1 LREKKMT
8 STTRRKKINLLMSR
22 ARGFWNVYKQ
32 NKKGLVGIGMIF
44 FFILFALFGPMLS
57 DNHPVNDW
65 DVGGRRVPPVWFKNL
80 PGYQHLV
87 PNLKP
92 VENVGFEDSTEI
104 SSWDIESSS
113 EDSFTVSHS
122 MEGYGSGSGPGSI
135 LISMNNGAGNSAPA
149 DIEISKTFS
158 WSYNSPPKRFRSA
171 ISFKAKDVEGTSLN
185 LMIVMVDAEGEEY
198 VLWQRDISS
207 DTPWSIPE
215 YKVDSYSIKVKMI
228 FAEGVFADPAQKIFH
243 GAGDYE
249 FAFRATFDD
258 VDQDSTANT
267 KLFVDDLN
275 IELMGTCYGLLGTD
289 QWGRDVYSQL
299 SHGAKISLTV
309 GMLSAFI
316 SVTIGLIVGL
326 FAGFIGGLV
335 DEVSM
340 RFADMLLV
348 IPFLPLLLIL
358 IAILGQSIFNII
370 LIISLLGWMGFSRT
384 VRSQVLS
391 LKERAFIEAAR
402 AAGGSTTHIT
412 IRHILPNVMGLVYV
426 SLATN
431 VPAAITAEA
440 ALSFLGLGDP
450 SIMSWG
456 QMLHDIVFYAA
467 IKELYWVVPPGICIA
482 LLAVSFVMI
491 GFSLDEVLNPR
502 LRGR

>member
-1 LREKKMT
+1 MT
-8 STTRRKKINLLMSR
+8 R
-22 ARGFWNVYKQ
+22 AKGFWSVYKQ
-32 NKKGLVGIGMIF
+32 NKKGLIGIGLIF

-57 DNHPVNDW
+57 DNDPVLDW

-80 PGYQHLV
+80 PGWQNLV
-87 PNLKP
+87 PNLDP
-92 VENVGFEDSTEI
+92 VEDVGFEDSDEL
-104 SSWDIESSS
+104 SAWDIESSS
-113 EDSFTVSHS
+113 EDSFTVTHS
-122 MEGYGSGSGPGSI
+122 TEGYERGSGPGSI
-135 LISMNNGAGNSAPA
+135 LIGLDREASGPSAA
-149 DIEISKTFS
+149 DIKISKTFS
-158 WSYNSPPKRFRSA
+158 WDYSPPPKRFRTA
-171 ISFKAKDVEGTSLN
+171 LSFKAEGVEGTSLN
-185 LMIVMVDAEGEEY
+185 IRLVLVDTKKEEY
-198 VLWQRDISS
+198 VLWQRDITS
-207 DTPWSIPE
+207 DTIWSYPE

-228 FAEGVFADPAQKIFH
+228 FPEGVFADPAHIIFN
-243 GAGDYE
+243 GTGDYE
-249 FAFRATFDD
+249 FYFKASFDSID
-258 VDQDSTANT
+258 TESTT
-267 KLFVDDLN
+267 TTHLYVDDLN

-299 SHGAKISLTV
+299 AHGAKTSLFV
-309 GMLSAFI
+309 GLLSAFI
-316 SVTIGLIVGL
+316 SVSIGLVVGL
-326 FAGFIGGLV
+326 FAGFAGGLV

-358 IAILGQSIFNII
+358 IAILGQSVLNII
-370 LIISLLGWMGFSRT
+370 LVISLLGWMGFSRT

-440 ALSFLGLGDP
+440 ALAFLGLGDP

-467 IKELYWVVPPGICIA
+467 IKELYWVIPPGLCIA
-482 LLAVSFVMI
+482 LLAVSFVMM
-491 GFSLDEVLNPR
+491 GFSLDEILNPR
-502 LRGR
+502 LRRR

>member
-1 LREKKMT
+1 MT
-8 STTRRKKINLLMSR
+8 TSTRRKRFNLLMSR
-22 ARGFWNVYKQ
+22 AKGFWGVYKQ
-32 NKKGLVGIGMIF
+32 NKKGLVGIGLIF

-57 DNHPVNDW
+57 ENHPVEDW
-65 DVGGRRVPPVWFKNL
+65 DVGGRRVPPAWFKSL

-92 VENVGFEDSTEI
+92 VTEVGFEDSEELSI
-104 SSWDIESSS
+104 WDIESSS
-113 EDSFTVSHS
+113 EDSFTVTHS
-122 MEGYGSGSGPGSI
+122 TEGYERGSGPGSI
-135 LISMNNGAGNSAPA
+135 LVSLNRGASKPASA
-149 DIEISKTFS
+149 DVTISKTFS
-158 WSYNSPPKRFRSA
+158 WSYTNPPKRFRSMV
-171 ISFKAKDVEGTSLN
+171 SFKAEGVEGTSLN
-185 LMIVMVDAEGEEY
+185 IGIVLVDAKGEEY
-198 VLWQRDISS
+198 VLWQRGITE
-207 DTPWSIPE
+207 DTIWTYPE
-215 YKVDSYSIKVKMI
+215 YKVDSYSIKVKAL
-228 FAEGVFADPAQKIFH
+228 FPEGVFADPAHEIFS
-243 GAGDYE
+243 GTGDYE
-249 FAFRATFDD
+249 FIFIASFDD
-258 VDQDSTANT
+258 IDPDSTANT
-267 KLFVDDLN
+267 QLYVDDLN
-275 IELMGTCYGLLGTD
+275 IELMGTCFGLLGTD

-299 SHGAKISLTV
+299 AHGAKISLFV
-309 GMLSAFI
+309 GLLAAFI
-316 SVTIGLIVGL
+316 SVSIGLVVGL

-358 IAILGQSIFNII
+358 IAILGQSLINII

-467 IKELYWVVPPGICIA
+467 IKELYWVIPPGLCIA
-482 LLAVSFVMI
+482 LLAVSFVMM
-491 GFSLDEVLNPR
+491 GFSLDEILNPR

>member
-1 LREKKMT
+1 MT
-8 STTRRKKINLLMSR
+8 TSTRRKRFNLLKSR
-22 ARGFWNVYKQ
+22 AKGFWGVYKQ
-32 NKKGLVGIGMIF
+32 NKKGLVGIGLIF

-57 DNHPVNDW
+57 ENHPVDDW
-65 DVGGRRVPPVWFKNL
+65 DVGGRRVPPAWFKNL
-80 PGYQHLV
+80 PGNQHLV

-92 VENVGFEDSTEI
+92 VKDVGFEDSEELST
-104 SSWDIESSS
+104 WNIETSS
-113 EDSFTVSHS
+113 EDSFTVTHS
-122 MEGYGSGSGPGSI
+122 TEGYERGSGPGSI
-135 LISMNNGAGNSAPA
+135 LINLNRGASEPTSA
-149 DIEISKTFS
+149 DVKISKTFS
-158 WSYNSPPKRFRSA
+158 WPYTNPPKRFRSMV
-171 ISFKAKDVEGTSLN
+171 SFKAEGVEGTSLN
-185 LMIVMVDAEGEEY
+185 VGIVVVDAEGEEY
-198 VLWQRDISS
+198 VLWQRDITA
-207 DTPWSIPE
+207 DTIWSYPE
-215 YKVDSYSIKVKMI
+215 YKVDSYSIKVKML
-228 FAEGVFADPAQKIFH
+228 FPEGVFADPAHKIFS
-243 GAGDYE
+243 GTGNYE
-249 FAFRATFDD
+249 FIFRASFNDINP
-258 VDQDSTANT
+258 DSTANT
-267 KLFVDDLN
+267 QLYVDDLN

-299 SHGAKISLTV
+299 AHGAKISLLV

-316 SVTIGLIVGL
+316 SVSIGLVVGL

-340 RFADMLLV
+340 RFADMMLV

-358 IAILGQSIFNII
+358 IAILGQSVINII

-402 AAGGSTTHIT
+402 AAGGSTTHIA

-467 IKELYWVVPPGICIA
+467 IKELYWVIPPGLCIA

-491 GFSLDEVLNPR
+491 GFSLDEILNPR

>member
-1 LREKKMT
+1 MT
-8 STTRRKKINLLMSR
+8 SSTRRKRLNRLMSR
-22 ARGFWNVYKQ
+22 ASGFWSVYKQ
-32 NKKGLVGIGMIF
+32 NKKGLVGIGLIL

-65 DVGGRRVPPVWFKNL
+65 DVGGRRVPPMWFKNL
-80 PGYQHLV
+80 PGYQNLV

-92 VENVGFEDSTEI
+92 IIDVGFEDSMEL
-104 SSWDIESSS
+104 SAWDIVTSS
-113 EDSFTVSHS
+113 EDSFTVTHS
-122 MEGYGSGSGPGSI
+122 MEGYESGSGPGSI
-135 LISMNNGAGNSAPA
+135 LTSLIREASGPASA
-149 DIEISKTFS
+149 DIKISKTFT
-158 WSYNSPPKRFRSA
+158 WSYASPPKRFRSDV
-171 ISFKAKDVEGTSLN
+171 SFKAEGVEGARLN
-185 LMIVMVDAEGEEY
+185 VRIVLVDVLGDEY
-198 VLWQRDISS
+198 VLWQRYISS
-207 DTPWSIPE
+207 DIKWSKPE

-228 FAEGVFADPAQKIFH
+228 FPEGVFADPAHKIFSR
-243 GAGDYE
+243 AGDYE
-249 FAFRATFDD
+249 FYFEASFDD
-258 VDQDSTANT
+258 IDLDSKATT
-267 KLFVDDLN
+267 RLYVDDMN

-299 SHGAKISLTV
+299 AHGAKTSLLV
-309 GMLSAFI
+309 GLLSAFI
-316 SVTIGLIVGL
+316 SVSIGLTVGL
-326 FAGFIGGLV
+326 FAGFTGGLV
-335 DEVSM
+335 DDVSM

-358 IAILGQSIFNII
+358 IAILGQSVMNII

-402 AAGGSTTHIT
+402 AAGGSTTHIA

-456 QMLHDIVFYAA
+456 QMLHDIVYYAA
-467 IKELYWVVPPGICIA
+467 IKELYWVVPPGLCIA

-491 GFSLDEVLNPR
+491 GFSLDEILNPR
-502 LRGR
+502 LRRR

>member
-1 LREKKMT
+1 
-8 STTRRKKINLLMSR
+8 MSR
-22 ARGFWNVYKQ
+22 AKGFWSAYKQ
-32 NKKGLVGIGMIF
+32 NKKGLFGIGLIF

-57 DNHPVNDW
+57 ENHPVDDW

-80 PGYQHLV
+80 PGFQNLV
-87 PNLKP
+87 PNLDP
-92 VENVGFEDSTEI
+92 VEDVGFEDSDEL
-104 SSWDIESSS
+104 SAWDIETSS
-113 EDSFTVSHS
+113 EDSFTVTHS
-122 MEGYGSGSGPGSI
+122 TEGYERGSGPGSI
-135 LISMNNGAGNSAPA
+135 LISLNREASGPSTA
-149 DIEISKTFS
+149 DIKISKTFS
-158 WSYNSPPKRFRSA
+158 WDYSSPPKRFRSDL
-171 ISFKAKDVEGTSLN
+171 SFKAEGLEGTSLN
-185 LMIVMVDAEGEEY
+185 IRLVLIDAKGEEY

-207 DTPWSIPE
+207 DTIWTYPE
-215 YKVDSYSIKVKMI
+215 YKVDSYSIKVKML
-228 FAEGVFADPAQKIFH
+228 FPEGVFADPAHKIFSR
-243 GAGDYE
+243 AGDYE
-249 FAFRATFDD
+249 FYFKASFDD
-258 VDQDSTANT
+258 IDLDSKATT
-267 KLFVDDLN
+267 CLYVDDMN

-299 SHGAKISLTV
+299 AHGTKTSLLV
-309 GMLSAFI
+309 GLLSAFI
-316 SVTIGLIVGL
+316 SVSIGLVVGL
-326 FAGFIGGLV
+326 FAGFTGGLV

-358 IAILGQSIFNII
+358 IAILGQSVLNII

-426 SLATN
+426 SLATS

-456 QMLHDIVFYAA
+456 QMLHDIVYYAA
-467 IKELYWVVPPGICIA
+467 IKELYWVVPPGLCIA
-482 LLAVSFVMI
+482 LLAVSFVMM
-491 GFSLDEVLNPR
+491 GFSLDEILNPR
-502 LRGR
+502 LRRR

>member
-1 LREKKMT
+1 
-8 STTRRKKINLLMSR
+8 MSR
-22 ARGFWNVYKQ
+22 AKGFWGVYKQ
-32 NKKGLVGIGMIF
+32 NKKGLIGIGLIF
-44 FFILFALFGPMLS
+44 FFILFALFGPLLS
-57 DNHPVNDW
+57 ENHPVEDW
-65 DVGGRRVPPVWFKNL
+65 DVGGRRVPPAWFKNL
-80 PGYQHLV
+80 PGNQHLV

-92 VENVGFEDSTEI
+92 ITDVGFEDSEELSI
-104 SSWDIESSS
+104 WDIESSS
-113 EDSFTVSHS
+113 EDSFTVTHS
-122 MEGYGSGSGPGSI
+122 TEGYERGSGPGSI
-135 LISMNNGAGNSAPA
+135 LISLNRGASESASA
-149 DIEISKTFS
+149 DVKISKTFS
-158 WSYNSPPKRFRSA
+158 WSYTNPPKRFRSMV
-171 ISFKAKDVEGTSLN
+171 SFKAEGVEGTSLN
-185 LMIVMVDAEGEEY
+185 VGIVVVDAKGEEY
-198 VLWQRDISS
+198 VLWQRDITA
-207 DTPWSIPE
+207 DTIWSYPE
-215 YKVDSYSIKVKMI
+215 YKVDSYSIKVKML
-228 FAEGVFADPAQKIFH
+228 FPEGVFADPAHKIFS
-243 GAGDYE
+243 GTGDYE
-249 FAFRATFDD
+249 FIFIASFDD
-258 VDQDSTANT
+258 IDPDLTANT
-267 KLFVDDLN
+267 HLYVDDLN

-299 SHGAKISLTV
+299 AHGAKISLLV

-316 SVTIGLIVGL
+316 SVSIGLIVGL

-340 RFADMLLV
+340 RFADMMLV

-358 IAILGQSIFNII
+358 IAILGQSIINII

-402 AAGGSTTHIT
+402 AAGGSTTHIA

-467 IKELYWVVPPGICIA
+467 IKELYWVIPPGLCIA
-482 LLAVSFVMI
+482 LLAVSFVMM
-491 GFSLDEVLNPR
+491 GFSLDEILNPR

>member
-1 LREKKMT
+1 MT
-8 STTRRKKINLLMSR
+8 ISIRRKRFNLLMSR
-22 ARGFWNVYKQ
+22 AKGFWGVYKQ
-32 NKKGLVGIGMIF
+32 NRKGLFGIGLIL
-44 FFILFALFGPMLS
+44 FFILFAAFGPMLS
-57 DNHPVNDW
+57 ENHPVDDW

-80 PGYQHLV
+80 PGYQNLV
-87 PNLKP
+87 SNLKP
-92 VENVGFEDSTEI
+92 VKDVGFEDPEALSD
-104 SSWDIESSS
+104 WDIESSS
-113 EDSFTVSHS
+113 EDSFTVTHS
-122 MEGYGSGSGPGSI
+122 GEGYDRGSGPGSI
-135 LISMNNGAGNSAPA
+135 LMSLNRESSSSSTA
-149 DIEISKTFS
+149 DIKISKTFS
-158 WSYNSPPKRFRSA
+158 WEYSSPPKRFTTVLSY
-171 ISFKAKDVEGTSLN
+171 KAEGLEGTSMKLG
-185 LMIVMVDAEGEEY
+185 LVLVDAKGEEY
-198 VLWQRDISS
+198 ILWQKDITS
-207 DTPWSIPE
+207 DTIWSYPE

-228 FAEGVFADPAQKIFH
+228 FPDGVFADPAQIIFN

-249 FAFRATFDD
+249 FYFRASFDD
-258 VDQDSTANT
+258 IDTESTVT
-267 KLFVDDLN
+267 TRLYVDDLN

-299 SHGAKISLTV
+299 AHGAKTSLFV

-316 SVTIGLIVGL
+316 SVSIGLVVGL
-326 FAGFIGGLV
+326 FAGFTGGWV
-335 DEVSM
+335 DELSM

-358 IAILGQSIFNII
+358 IAILGQSVFNII
-370 LIISLLGWMGFSRT
+370 LVISLLGWMGFSRT

-426 SLATN
+426 SLATS
-431 VPAAITAEA
+431 VPGAITAEA

-456 QMLHDIVFYAA
+456 QMLHDIVYYAA
-467 IKELYWVVPPGICIA
+467 IKELYWVVPPGLCIA

-491 GFSLDEVLNPR
+491 GFSLDEILNPR
-502 LRGR
+502 LRRR

>member
-1 LREKKMT
+1 
-8 STTRRKKINLLMSR
+8 MSR
-22 ARGFWNVYKQ
+22 ASGFWSVYKQ
-32 NKKGLVGIGMIF
+32 NKKGLIGIGLIL

-57 DNHPVNDW
+57 ENHPVNDW
-65 DVGGRRVPPVWFKNL
+65 DVGGRRVPPAWFKNL
-80 PGYQHLV
+80 PGYQNLV

-92 VENVGFEDSTEI
+92 IIDVGFEDSMAL
-104 SSWDIESSS
+104 SAWDIVTSS
-113 EDSFTVSHS
+113 EDSFTVTHS
-122 MEGYGSGSGPGSI
+122 MEGYERGSGPGSI
-135 LISMNNGAGNSAPA
+135 LTSLIREASGPASA
-149 DIEISKTFS
+149 DIKISKTFT
-158 WSYNSPPKRFRSA
+158 WSYASPPKRFRSDV
-171 ISFKAKDVEGTSLN
+171 SFKAEGVEGARLN
-185 LMIVMVDAEGEEY
+185 VRIVLVDVLGEEY
-198 VLWQRDISS
+198 VLWQRYISS
-207 DTPWSIPE
+207 DTEWSKPE

-228 FAEGVFADPAQKIFH
+228 FPEGVFADPAQKIFS

-249 FAFRATFDD
+249 FYFEASFDD
-258 VDQDSTANT
+258 IDLDSEVNT
-267 KLFVDDLN
+267 RLYVDDMN

-299 SHGAKISLTV
+299 AHGAKTSLLV

-316 SVTIGLIVGL
+316 SVSIGLFVGL
-326 FAGFIGGLV
+326 FAGFTGGVV
-335 DEVSM
+335 DDVSM

-358 IAILGQSIFNII
+358 IAILGQSVLNII
-370 LIISLLGWMGFSRT
+370 LVISLLGWMGFSRT

-402 AAGGSTTHIT
+402 AAGGSTTHIA

-456 QMLHDIVFYAA
+456 QMLHDIVYYAA
-467 IKELYWVVPPGICIA
+467 IKELYWVVPPGLCIA

-491 GFSLDEVLNPR
+491 GFSLDELLNPR
-502 LRGR
+502 LRRR